1 VPVTKAP
8 HNPKELIM
16 AQQAKSYTD
25 GKGAVLG
32 AAVAGLAV
40 GLAASI
46 GRKAIVQGVTAGAGN
61 WSDGLKA
68 EHAATLKI
76 FDALEKTDESQVGK
90 RKTMLMQLKH
100 SLGKHA
106 IEEENVV
113 YPALR
118 EQGLTEEADH
128 LNHDHGY
135 VKQFLYDL
143 TELDPSDP
151 AWIDKLREF
160 RGDLEEHIDEEENEL
175 FPKLVAALGDE
186 GNAHVT
192 AQMNKEGFK
201 VA

>member
-1 VPVTKAP
+1 
-8 HNPKELIM
+8 M
-16 AQQAKSYTD
+16 AQQAKSNID
-25 GKGAVLG
+25 GKGAMIG

-46 GRKAIVQGVTAGAGN
+46 GRKAIVQGVTASAGN

-76 FDALEKTDESQVGK
+76 FDALEKTDEAQVGK

-118 EQGLTEEADH
+118 DQGLTEEADH

-135 VKQFLYDL
+135 VKQYLYDL

-151 AWIDKLREF
+151 AWIEKLREF
-160 RGDLEEHIDEEENEL
+160 RNDLEEHIDEEENEL
-175 FPKLVAALGDE
+175 FPKLVAALGEE